1 MSRWKTKESNISR
14 RAEVARRN
22 TQLGETRE
30 LMMGLVVQWFIGKK
44 KRFVLNMGFDRKPA
58 WLLNDVWVKRGR
70 GELSG

>member
-1 MSRWKTKESNISR
+1 M
-14 RAEVARRN
+14 N
-22 TQLGETRE
+22 TVLNET
-30 LMMGLVVQWFIGKK
+30 GLVVQWFIGKK